1 VTGAVRQPGTFP
13 ITNVPMDLVAAIN
26 KAGGLDANAGWREV
40 QLTRDGKEYRLSLRD
55 IYEGRN
61 VNHNVRL
68 KPGDVVHLPR
78 VEDHEVYVMGEVNE
92 ARSVP
97 MTRNG
102 LTLVDALSKA
112 GGFNETRADA
122 NGIFVMRRAPEDE
135 DHLIDLYQLNAK
147 DATAL
152 VLADNFHLQAGDVV
166 YTTAVPIARWNR
178 VINNILPSLRTI
190 VFAQQVG
197 E

>member
-1 VTGAVRQPGTFP
+1 
-13 ITNVPMDLVAAIN
+13 
-26 KAGGLDANAGWREV
+26 
-40 QLTRDGKEYRLSLRD
+40 
-55 IYEGRN
+55 
-61 VNHNVRL
+61 
-68 KPGDVVHLPR
+68 
-78 VEDHEVYVMGEVNE
+78 
-92 ARSVP
+92 
-97 MTRNG
+97 
-102 LTLVDALSKA
+102 
-112 GGFNETRADA
+112 
-122 NGIFVMRRAPEDE
+122 MRRAPEDE